1 VAPKVKRSTAQNF
14 EAKQYNEGDEIKP
27 VVPPIPLVS
36 PEAPN
41 VKITPELFQEL
52 SSKPVDDL
60 TDDEAKLLFWIHEN
74 IVKKERP
81 MLFYQPNETAKAFHA
96 CQSPYRL
103 LVGGNRSGK
112 TFSGS
117 AEAVYFATCTHPYKK
132 DLEPNEGWVVS
143 ETYKVQEEASQKLI
157 MEKLPPNQISKIV
170 LLKGGVY
177 ESIFVDVIKGGRKVG
192 TSKIG
197 FKSSDSGMR
206 NFAGAAK
213 RWIWFD
219 EEPPRDIYSECLARI
234 AAGHPLDIFFT
245 MTPIFQQRGQQG
257 KGGMS
262 WVYRELYMKRDGKR
276 ISSFSMSVEDNLFL
290 NEEQV
295 AEQKLKYTGVEY
307 DIRIKGEFKLLS
319 GNSVFDVEKL
329 EARMKDLPKFAQ
341 GYLDYAGTNYAI
353 KFHDKSNGVLKVWAE
368 PHPNRRYFIGAD
380 IGLGVGGDP
389 SCACVLDDQLNQ
401 VAELHGQLAPDQ
413 MGDKILTLAK
423 WYNQAWVGIEANSF
437 GIAAIDAVKKLYGK
451 LYFSYKI
458 DGRTDQRTRR
468 IGWWTDTKT
477 KPLMIGE
484 FAKAVRE
491 ESITLNSRELMEEMG
506 TYVLG
511 DDGSVNAEKGC
522 NDDRVIAAMIAMQVR
537 KKHLVSASDTPLEN
551 YRPANSSTGY

>member
-1 VAPKVKRSTAQNF
+1 MPPRVRQSASKNF
-14 EAKQYNEGDEIKP
+14 EVKSVNEGDELKP
-27 VVPPIPLVS
+27 SPIFI
-36 PEAPN
+36 PEYPEN
-41 VKITPELFQEL
+41 KGIKITPELYQSL
-52 SSKPVDDL
+52 LKKPIEEM
-60 TDDEAKLLFWIHEN
+60 TDEEGRMFVWITEN
-74 IVKKERP
+74 IVRKEQP
-81 MLFYQPNETAKAFHA
+81 LMFYHPNVTAEQFHA

-112 TFSGS
+112 TYSGS
-117 AEAVYFATCTHPYKK
+117 AEAAYFALCQHPYKP
-132 DLEPNEGWVVS
+132 DLQPNEGWVVS

-177 ESIFVDVIKGGRKVG
+177 ESIHVDVVKNGKKVG

-197 FKSSDSGMR
+197 FKSSDSGPR

-219 EEPPRDIYSECLARI
+219 EEPPIEIYKECIARI
-234 AAGHPLDIFFT
+234 AAGMPLDIFFT
-245 MTPIFQQRGQQG
+245 MTPIFQQRGQAG

-262 WVYRELYMKRDGKR
+262 WVYRELYQKRDGKR
-276 ISSFSMSVEDNLFL
+276 ISSFSMSVEDNLHL
-290 NEEQV
+290 DEAQI

-329 EARMKDLPKFAQ
+329 ELRMKSLPPFAQ
-341 GYLDYAGTNYAI
+341 GYLDYAGTNYNI
-353 KFHDKSNGVLKVWAE
+353 KFHDKSNGILKVWAE
-368 PHPNRRYFIGAD
+368 PSPNRRYFIGAD

-389 SCACVLDDQLNQ
+389 SCAQVLDDQLNQ

-437 GIAAIDAVKKLYGK
+437 GIACIDAVKNKYGR
-451 LYFSYKI
+451 LYFSYKV
-458 DGRTDQRTRR
+458 DQRSDVRTRR

-537 KKHLVSASDTPLEN
+537 KKHLVSATDQPLDNYTPS
-551 YRPANSSTGY
+551 NSSTGY

>member
-1 VAPKVKRSTAQNF
+1 MAKIRRSNAANF
-14 EAKQYNEGDEIKP
+14 EVKPPEEGEILIPQIKKP
-27 VVPPIPLVS
+27 DTS
-36 PEAPN
+36 PEGI
-41 VKITPELFQEL
+41 KITPELYQML
-52 SSKPVDDL
+52 LAKPEDEM
-60 TDDEAKLLFWIHEN
+60 TDDEARLFIWITEN
-74 IVKKERP
+74 VVKKEWP
-81 MLFYQPNETAKAFHA
+81 MMFYKPNKTAAAFHA
-96 CQSPYRL
+96 CSAPYRIM
-103 LVGGNRSGK
+103 VGGNRSGK

-117 AEAVYFATCTHPYKK
+117 SEAAYFALCNHPHKP
-132 DLEPNEGWVVS
+132 DLQPNEGWVVS
-143 ETYKVQEEASQKLI
+143 ETYKVQEESSQKLI
-157 MEKLPPNQISKIV
+157 MEKLPPHLISKIV
-170 LLKGGVY
+170 VLKGGVY
-177 ESIFVDVIKGGRKVG
+177 ESIWVDVVKGGRKIG

-197 FKSSDSGMR
+197 FKSSDSGPR
-206 NFAGAAK
+206 GFAGAAK

-219 EEPPRDIYSECLARI
+219 EEPPQEIYKECVARI
-234 AAGHPLDIFFT
+234 GAGMPLDIWFT

-262 WVYRELYMKRDGKR
+262 WVYRELHQKRDGKR
-276 ISSFSMSVEDNLFL
+276 IASFSMSVEDNEHLT
-290 NEEQV
+290 EEQI
-295 AEQKLKYTGVEY
+295 AEQKLKYSGVEY

-329 EARMKDLPKFAQ
+329 DLRSKHLPSFAQ
-341 GYLDYAGTNYAI
+341 GYLDYAGTNYAV
-353 KFHDKSNGVLKVWAE
+353 KFHDKPNGVLKVWAE
-368 PHPNRRYFIGAD
+368 PSPSRRYFIGAD

-389 SCACVLDDQLNQ
+389 SCACVLDDQMNQ

-437 GIAAIDAVKKLYGK
+437 GIAAIDSIKSRYGR
-451 LYFSYKI
+451 LYFNYKV
-458 DGRTDQRTRR
+458 DQRSDVRTRR

-484 FAKAVRE
+484 FAKAVRDD
-491 ESITLNSRELMEEMG
+491 SVTLNSRELLEEMG

-522 NDDRVIAAMIAMQVR
+522 HDDRVIAAMIAMQVR
-537 KKHLVSASDTPLEN
+537 KKHLVSATDQPLET